1 MAPTHSAA
9 QIVHKFGFPA
19 LGRLEIK
26 HGTPDWNGPER
37 WTINHGAASSSWLVG
52 QLDSVSNVLLP
63 DDSRTSNIRRGA
75 PESGLWRIE
84 DEDDFWTYGSLQL
97 SEDEIRFVVA
107 AEQPQPQ
114 RWATGSLPYQL
125 CASSNACELVEDL
138 SMADEVYAALCS
150 GLWKMVG
157 SGKEY
162 IGSWRRAAEVV
173 AAMRGRNEPYT
184 DFFNTGSEGNVFS
197 AANDLLEGMG
207 WIYEG
212 PLETTDARHMK
223 ALKILEICEQK
234 DVGDMPE
241 WAVDWHSAFF
251 PEDTHPRARM
261 INAVFMGKVTPTD
274 LDRFWEHYDI
284 DNAE

>member
-1 MAPTHSAA
+1 MAPTHSAT
-9 QIVHKFGFPA
+9 QIVHKFGLPA
-19 LGRLEIK
+19 LGRLEVK
-26 HGTPDWNGPER
+26 HGMPDWKGPKR

-52 QLDSVSNVLLP
+52 HIDSVSNVLLS
-63 DDSRTSNIRRGA
+63 DGSRTSNIRRGS

-84 DEDDFWTYGSLQL
+84 DEDDFFTYGSLEL
-97 SEDEIRFVVA
+97 TEDEIRFIVA
-107 AEQPQPQ
+107 TEQPQPQ

-138 SMADEVYAALCS
+138 AMADEVYAALCS

-184 DFFNTGSEGNVFS
+184 DFFNSGSEGNVFD
-197 AANDLLEGMG
+197 AANDLLQGMG

-212 PLETTDARHMK
+212 PLESVEARHMK
-223 ALKILEICEQK
+223 ALKVLEICEQRP
-234 DVGDMPE
+234 VGEMPAWAAE
-241 WAVDWHSAFF
+241 WYSAFF
-251 PEDTHPRARM
+251 PEEDHPRARM
-261 INAVFMGKVTPTD
+261 INAVFKGQAEPSD
-274 LDRFWEHYDI
+274 LDKFWEFYDI